1 MTKLLAINLYQV
13 YKMFSIYQ
21 HVNYNNI
28 IFLNFLFVSF
38 NCRLIALQYS
48 INICDKLF
56 YVIIQT

>member
-13 YKMFSIYQ
+13 YKVFSIYQ

-28 IFLNFLFVSF
+28 ISKKIFISF
-38 NCRLIALQYS
+38 SWRLITLQYS

-56 YVIIQT
+56 YVIVQT